1 MHWFYEK
8 NLISH
13 GKLMPSTGCV
23 LQPSFLLKL
32 IQKVQIS
39 NFNLAT
45 GTLLVIRCIIST
57 QGKDC
62 WLLTFMYVVVAKKN
76 NLKKTVFFLIIT
88 LSVFYPVSTCTHCS
102 HLSLVSFSHM
112 ASSLVSYKLG
122 SPEFESN

>member
-88 LSVFYPVSTCTHCS
+88 LTVCFLPSIYMY
-102 HLSLVSFSHM
+102 SLFSSQSSFFFPQ
-112 ASSLVSYKLG
+112 SLILG
-122 SPEFESN
+122 FI

>member
-23 LQPSFLLKL
+23 LQVSSFLLKL

-45 GTLLVIRCIIST
+45 GTLLVIRYITST

-62 WLLTFMYVVVAKKN
+62 WLPTFIV
-76 NLKKTVFFLIIT
+76 
-88 LSVFYPVSTCTHCS
+88 C
-102 HLSLVSFSHM
+102 
-112 ASSLVSYKLG
+112 G
-122 SPEFESN
+122 SG

>member
-45 GTLLVIRCIIST
+45 GTLLVIRYIIST
-57 QGKDC
+57 LLVTDFHSMWW
-62 WLLTFMYVVVAKKN
+62 WLKRT
-76 NLKKTVFFLIIT
+76 I
-88 LSVFYPVSTCTHCS
+88 
-102 HLSLVSFSHM
+102 
-112 ASSLVSYKLG
+112 
-122 SPEFESN
+122 